1 MQIGASMHKFL
12 IAIAAAVVLTPPAM
26 AGMKV
31 GSESREGADLSTYET
46 YSWQAA
52 DPASSGLLVAE
63 GTRLAGALE
72 EIGDKALARKG
83 RRRTVDDEGSLIIR
97 YRGFAK
103 EMVGT
108 YGAAYAPPD
117 VTWIVGSSAPPMVY
131 KQGTL
136 LVEALDA
143 ESGELLWAGWASDAL
158 EAFPNREKIARKAE
172 KAMAKIMKKF
182 PE

>member
-1 MQIGASMHKFL
+1 M
-12 IAIAAAVVLTPPAM
+12 IAVTAVLALAAPAT

-31 GSESREGADLSTYET
+31 KSELRDGVDLSSYET
-46 YSWQAA
+46 YTWKAA
-52 DPASSGLLVAE
+52 DPASSGLLLSE
-63 GTRLAGALE
+63 GSRLAGVLE
-72 EIGDKALARKG
+72 EIGDEALAKKG
-83 RRRTVDDEGSLIIR
+83 HTRAGVGGGSLVIR

-136 LVEALDA
+136 LVEALEA
-143 ESGELLWAGWASDAL
+143 ETGELLWAGWASDAL
-158 EAFPNREKIARKAE
+158 ESFPDREKLARKAE
-172 KAMAKIMKKF
+172 KAMTKIMKKF
-182 PE
+182 PR